1 MRNTQSETKMPR
13 LALPA
18 VLAATLMISACQTSN
33 GGGGILA
40 NTDPALALANSNDV
54 VSFAKV
60 RFVDHTTGLSKVMG
74 SANELK
80 GQTYQRVQKD
90 VASAA
95 GGIAAF
101 HRDFAAFCAKQNGRY
116 AYGICAAGDRI
127 LFIADIFSTQ
137 SKRSPSPVHDFVG
150 VDLFA
155 NTGANN
161 EAFLAE
167 VSPLSSTL
175 KPIRFAQPKAKAAQ
189 ELIAQYDALTAQMT
203 GSPNL
208 SRLVETER
216 QQIAKAVH
224 DAVTNPEGRSGW
236 LMVEAVGGNV
246 RAGERYNRGGNN
258 CRDVTIQR
266 VVDKTPS
273 FTGDLAAIVSGA
285 KDVNNWTIKHTVCQ
299 PASSDLTGWQITA

>member
-1 MRNTQSETKMPR
+1 MRVV
-13 LALPA
+13 LPVA
-18 VLAATLMISACQTSN
+18 VAMTLLVSACQTSN
-33 GGGGILA
+33 GNSGGGILA
-40 NTDPALALANSNDV
+40 NADPALALANSNDV

-74 SANELK
+74 SPNEQK

-101 HRDFAAFCAKQNGRY
+101 QRDFAAFCSKQNGRY
-116 AYGICAAGDRI
+116 AYGICTAGDRI
-127 LFIADIFSTQ
+127 LFVVDIFSTQ
-137 SKRSPSPVHDFVG
+137 SKRSSSPVHDFVG

-155 NTGANN
+155 NAGADN
-161 EAFLAE
+161 ESFLTE
-167 VSPLSSTL
+167 VAPLSFTL
-175 KPIRFAQPKAKAAQ
+175 KPIRFAQSKTKAAK
-189 ELIAQYDALTAQMT
+189 ELIAQYDALAAQMK

-208 SRLVETER
+208 SRLIEAER

-224 DAVTNPEGRSGW
+224 DAATNPEGRSGW

-258 CRDVTIQR
+258 CRDLTIQR
-266 VVDKTPS
+266 VVEKAPS
-273 FTGDLAAIVSGA
+273 FTGDLAAIASGS
-285 KDVNNWTIKHTVCQ
+285 KDVDNWKIKHTVCQ

>member
-1 MRNTQSETKMPR
+1 MRIV
-13 LALPA
+13 LPL
-18 VLAATLMISACQTSN
+18 VVAATLMISACQTSN

-40 NTDPALALANSNDV
+40 NADPALALANSNDV
-54 VSFAKV
+54 ASFAKV

-116 AYGICAAGDRI
+116 AYGICSAGDRI
-127 LFIADIFSTQ
+127 LFIVDIFSTQ
-137 SKRSPSPVHDFVG
+137 SQRKPSMVHDFVG
-150 VDLFA
+150 VDLFV
-155 NTGANN
+155 NTGTDN

-167 VSPLSSTL
+167 VAPLSLML
-175 KPIRFAQPKAKAAQ
+175 KPVRFAQPKTKATK
-189 ELIAQYDALTAQMT
+189 ELFAQYDALAAQMT
-203 GSPNL
+203 GSPVL

-216 QQIAKAVH
+216 QQIARGIHEAL
-224 DAVTNPEGRSGW
+224 TNPEGRSGW
-236 LMVEAVGGNV
+236 LMVEAVGGNI

-266 VVDKTPS
+266 IVDKTPS
-273 FTGDLAAIVSGA
+273 LIGELATIMSGA
-285 KDVNNWTIKHTVCQ
+285 KDQNNWTIKHTLCQ

>member
-1 MRNTQSETKMPR
+1 MPR

-18 VLAATLMISACQTSN
+18 VLAAMLVISACQTTN
-33 GGGGILA
+33 GGGGGGILA
-40 NTDPALALANSNDV
+40 NADPALALANSSDV
-54 VSFAKV
+54 VSFAKA

-74 SANELK
+74 GAKELN
-80 GQTYQRVQKD
+80 GQTYRRVQKD

-101 HRDFAAFCAKQNGRY
+101 HRDFATFCEKQGGRY
-116 AYGICAAGDRI
+116 AYGICSAGDNIR
-127 LFIADIFSTQ
+127 FVADIFSTQ
-137 SKRSPSPVHDFVG
+137 DKRSSSPAHDFVG

-155 NTGANN
+155 NTSADN
-161 EAFLAE
+161 EAFLVE
-167 VSPLSSTL
+167 VAPLSFTL
-175 KPIRFAQPKAKAAQ
+175 KPVRFAESKDKAIK
-189 ELIAQYDALTAQMT
+189 ELIAQYDVLATQMT

-208 SRLVETER
+208 TRLVEMER
-216 QQIAKAVH
+216 QQIARAVH

-246 RAGERYNRGGNN
+246 RAGERYTRGGNN

-266 VVDKTPS
+266 VVDKAPS

-285 KDVNNWTIKHTVCQ
+285 KDMDNWTIKHTVCQ
-299 PASSDLTGWQITA
+299 PASSDLTGWQIAA